1 MEMELEPRVK
11 PLAFK
16 VKAMSRESPAQKAA
30 HVLDPDLR
38 THWSTA
44 TNTKEWILLELDEA
58 CLLSHIRIY
67 NKSVLEWE
75 ITAGLR
81 YKPETF
87 VKVRP
92 RCEAPRRDMV
102 YPVNYTPC
110 RYVRISCLRGN
121 PIALF
126 FIQLLG
132 VTVAGLEPEFQ
143 PVINY
148 LLPQII
154 SHKQDAHDM
163 HLQLLQDMASRLLVF
178 LPQLEAELTSFADA
192 AETNIRFL
200 AMLAGP
206 LYPILHLVNER
217 EAAKTL
223 LNSSDSDAFRTNQ
236 TSTLTVSSNFEP
248 RRSRSPSPFVQPAS
262 SFIAFRPDAVI
273 ILLRKAYKDSHLG
286 TVCRIASRTLQKL
299 IDPITTGEESMP
311 PGDLTLSSTSD
322 EITKTEVTCHM
333 HLADYSSLFGEEF
346 RIPEDNCD
354 AAYLNVLDIAAVE
367 EGILHVLYACAS
379 QPLFCC
385 KLADS
390 NSNFW
395 SILPLVQALLP
406 ALRPPVNCTPPVH
419 VDDSFWLWKHASVQ
433 NALSQIVTMSSS
445 SVYRPLLRACA
456 GYLASFLSS
465 HAKAACVLIDLCS
478 GPLSPWIS
486 TITAKADL
494 AIELLEDLLGVIQ
507 GARQSIAR
515 ARAALKYIILALSG
529 HMDDVL
535 AKYKEVKHK
544 LLFLLEMLEPFLDP
558 AITSMENTIAFGDVS
573 SIVLEKQKRSCAIAL
588 NIIRTAV
595 QRPAVLPS
603 LESEWRRGSV
613 APSVLL
619 SVLGPHMPLPPEID
633 LCKCSVSKVLEQENL
648 TVLSGSSIHSHVVPS
663 LSCGPEET
671 DLKIDASEGTLKVDV
686 FEDANLLFAPTE
698 LKKTMLTS
706 LPNHFIKNSPDKVS
720 LESNHGTSE
729 GKHVDENISTSHFQ
743 LENGFSADC
752 FNLQADYLQLV
763 SNQDCEFRAAEFQ
776 RLALDLSSQPDIT
789 PEGHDAAIDALLLA
803 AECYVNPFFML
814 SFRPTSKLIDQMK
827 IIGSK
832 LNQNNNFMELKSDFQ
847 NVNIDMETIAHLER
861 KRDRTVLQI
870 LLQAAKLDRE
880 YQKSTS
886 DGESCLCEPDDI
898 EHGIEISP
906 LDTESADAVTL
917 VRQNQALL
925 CDFVMRQLRREQ
937 HSSHEI
943 LLQSLL
949 FLLYSATKLF
959 CSPENVIDIILQ
971 SAENLNQQLMSLY
984 HEFKFGNIQLDPE
997 KLHGIKRRWGLL
1009 QRLVM
1014 ASSGNDGGTDL
1025 ISNMNGFQYRSLVP
1039 PSSWMQKIS
1048 KFSNYACPL
1057 PRFLGWMAVSRYA
1070 KQFLKERLFLASDLS
1085 QLTSLLSIFADE
1097 LALMDNVGNQKVEPT
1112 VPEPSDN
1119 QQTLQVGLSD
1129 HLDGQHSLRVLYPVL
1144 HLFFPNMKKQFRS
1157 FGEIIL
1163 EAIGLQLK
1171 CLPCSAVPD
1180 ILCWFSDLCLW
1191 PYVETLKDQLSFPST
1206 ADCLKGYTAANAKAV
1221 VIYVLESIVGEHMEA
1236 MVPEMPRVAHILMS
1250 LCRAS
1255 YCDVAFLDS
1264 VLRILKPL
1272 ISYFLRKATH
1282 DEELTDLSSWQDF
1295 ELLNF
1300 EELFNSIRYGK
1311 ESKDDSG
1318 EKNFQGSLMI
1328 FILGSLFP
1336 DLSFKRKME
1345 ILQSLLLWA
1354 DFTNSEPTCSLYN
1367 YLLAFQKVMDSCDI
1381 VLSQNLRSFGIHN
1394 PVDIK
1399 QSSETASTLRID
1411 GSLNQH
1417 PSLQDNAEQ
1426 VTKIRPMEEF
1436 ESSKPGASLFHQGF
1450 HHLSADEIEGLL
1462 DGLEKLIFKLI
1473 RAIEVS
1479 WKLHYQL
1486 TLKLT
1491 YTSAKCILLS
1501 RCLCSI
1507 SQTGSD
1513 GGGSDIP
1520 PSDSS
1525 DLSPKYWRNAL
1536 EGLTGAILTSQQNH
1550 CWQVASGM
1558 LDYLFKLPKNI
1569 SVDCV
1574 ISSICSAIKHFC
1586 CHAPKISWRL
1596 QSDKWLSSLFMRGIG
1611 NLNGDEASLV
1621 DLFCTMLAHSEPEQ
1635 RSVALRLLG
1644 RIVDLSG
1651 CDGIAKL
1658 SYTVNLNVVGSGS
1671 AIYVPESII
1680 SILVSKT
1687 WNSVA
1692 AVALSDPSMQ
1702 LRTNSMALL
1711 SGYMPFAER
1720 TQLQSIFMST
1730 NTILRGMGKL
1740 SHSMEEGHLTRLSL
1754 GLLATACLYSSS
1766 EDIALI
1772 PEGVW
1777 RNLESMGMSKTG
1789 VLDNMEKKLCLALC
1803 KLRTESDS
1811 AKAVLKEVLSSSSAA
1826 KPNDPNF
1833 ESTRESILQV
1843 LSSLTS
1849 LQSYFDF
1856 FSEKIE
1862 RESRELEEAEIEMDL
1877 LQKEKALQER
1887 SGCPPDEA
1895 PLSQNISYYKM
1906 DDKRDNDRLQK
1917 IKDGIG
1923 ALERSKL
1930 REEMIVRR
1938 QKKLLMRRARQ
1949 KYLEEAASREME
1961 LLQELDKERTSE
1973 LEHEI
1978 ERQRQLEVERVKTRE
1993 LQFNLDMEREKQTQR
2008 ELQRELEQVESGV
2021 RSSRREFSSN
2031 PNSRP
2036 RERYRERENGRSGQ
2050 HEGSLRSSS
2059 RDRESGAPHMVTS
2072 GSSGAS
2078 PAPTVVLAGS
2088 RSFSGQ
2094 LPTILQSRERTDE
2107 RTTTSYEENIEGSRD
2122 SGDTSSVGDPD
2133 LGSAFDGLAGGF
2145 GSAPRHGSRG
2155 SKSRQII
2162 ERRERDGRREG
2173 KWERKH

>member
-1 MEMELEPRVK
+1 MPIHPLGPTPTRIEPI
-11 PLAFK
+11 PLPK
-16 VKAMSRESPAQKAA
+16 WQGVLSSEQVLCAQ
-30 HVLDPDLR
+30 
-38 THWSTA
+38 
-44 TNTKEWILLELDEA
+44 
-58 CLLSHIRIY
+58 
-67 NKSVLEWE
+67 
-75 ITAGLR
+75 
-81 YKPETF
+81 
-87 VKVRP
+87 
-92 RCEAPRRDMV
+92 
-102 YPVNYTPC
+102 
-110 RYVRISCLRGN
+110 
-121 PIALF
+121 
-126 FIQLLG
+126 
-132 VTVAGLEPEFQ
+132 
-143 PVINY
+143 
-148 LLPQII
+148 
-154 SHKQDAHDM
+154 
-163 HLQLLQDMASRLLVF
+163 
-178 LPQLEAELTSFADA
+178 
-192 AETNIRFL
+192 
-200 AMLAGP
+200 
-206 LYPILHLVNER
+206 
-217 EAAKTL
+217 
-223 LNSSDSDAFRTNQ
+223 
-236 TSTLTVSSNFEP
+236 P

-262 SFIAFRPDAVI
+262 SSIAFRPDAVI

-299 IDPITTGEESMP
+299 IDPITAGEESMP
-311 PGDLTLSSTSD
+311 TSDLTLSSSSD
-322 EITKTEVTCHM
+322 EMTKTEVTCHV

-367 EGILHVLYACAS
+367 EGILHVLYACVS
-379 QPLFCC
+379 QPLLCC
-385 KLADS
+385 KLADG

-406 ALRPPVNCTPPVH
+406 ALRPPVNCSTPVH
-419 VDDSFWLWKHASVQ
+419 VDDSFCLWKHSSVQ

-465 HAKAACVLIDLCS
+465 H
-478 GPLSPWIS
+478 
-486 TITAKADL
+486 ADL

-544 LLFLLEMLEPFLDP
+544 LLFLLEMLEPYLDP
-558 AITSMENTIAFGDVS
+558 AITSVENTIAFGDVS
-573 SIVLEKQKRSCAIAL
+573 SIVLEKQERSCAIAL

-648 TVLSGSSIHSHVVPS
+648 TVSSGSSIHSHGVPPLLCS
-663 LSCGPEET
+663 PEET

-706 LPNHFIKNSPDKVS
+706 LPNHFIINGPDKLG
-720 LESNHGTSE
+720 LESNHGSSE
-729 GKHVDENISTSHFQ
+729 GKHVDENISTGHFQ
-743 LENGFSADC
+743 LENGFSADY

-776 RLALDLSSQPDIT
+776 HLALDLSSQPDIT

-814 SFRPTSKLIDQMK
+814 SFRPSSKLIDQMK

-832 LNQNNNFMELKSDFQ
+832 LNQNSDFMVLKSDFQ

-886 DGESCLCEPDDI
+886 NGEPYLCEPADI

-906 LDTESADAVTL
+906 LDAESADAVTL

-925 CDFVMRQLRREQ
+925 CHFVMRQLRREQ

-984 HEFKFGNIQLDPE
+984 HKFKSGNIQLDPE

-1014 ASSGNDGGTDL
+1014 ASSGNDGETDL
-1025 ISNMNGFQYRSLVP
+1025 MSNMNGFQYRSLVP
-1039 PSSWMQKIS
+1039 PSSWMKKIS
-1048 KFSNYACPL
+1048 EFSNYACPL
-1057 PRFLGWMAVSRYA
+1057 SRFLGWMAVSRYA

-1097 LALMDNVGNQKVEPT
+1097 LALMDNVGNRRVEPT
-1112 VPEPSDN
+1112 VPPVPESSHN
-1119 QQTLQVGLSD
+1119 KQTQQVGLSD
-1129 HLDGQHSLRVLYPVL
+1129 RLDGQHSLQVLYPVL

-1191 PYVETLKDQLSFPST
+1191 PYVETLKDQLSFPNT

-1264 VLRILKPL
+1264 VLCILKPL

-1282 DEELTDLSSWQDF
+1282 DEELLTDLSSWQDF

-1300 EELFNSIRYGK
+1300 EELFNSIRYRK

-1354 DFTNSEPTCSLYN
+1354 DFTTSEPTCSLYN

-1394 PVDIK
+1394 PVEIK
-1399 QSSETASTLRID
+1399 QSSEVASTLRID

-1417 PSLQDNAEQ
+1417 PRLPDNAEQ
-1426 VTKIRPMEEF
+1426 ATKIRPMEEF
-1436 ESSKPGASLFHQGF
+1436 ESSRPCASLFHQGF

-1479 WKLHYQL
+1479 WKLHHQL

-1501 RCLCSI
+1501 RCLHSI
-1507 SQTGSD
+1507 SQTRSD

-1520 PSDSS
+1520 PPDSS

-1550 CWQVASGM
+1550 CWQVAAGM
-1558 LDYLFKLPKNI
+1558 LDYLLNLPKNI

-1611 NLNGDEASLV
+1611 DVNGDEASLV
-1621 DLFCTMLAHSEPEQ
+1621 DLFCTMLGHSEPEQ

-1644 RIVDLSG
+1644 RIVDLSS
-1651 CDGIAKL
+1651 CDGIAEL
-1658 SYTVNLNVVGSGS
+1658 SYTVNLNMVGSGS
-1671 AIYVPESII
+1671 AICVPESII

-1702 LRTNSMALL
+1702 LRRNSMDLL

-1789 VLDNMEKKLCLALC
+1789 ILDNVEKKLCLALC
-1803 KLRTESDS
+1803 KLRTKSDS

-1862 RESRELEEAEIEMDL
+1862 RESWELEEAEIEMDL
-1877 LQKEKALQER
+1877 LQREKALQEQ

-1895 PLSQNISYYKM
+1895 PLSQNISYYKK
-1906 DDKRDNDRLQK
+1906 DDKRDNGRLQR
-1917 IKDGIG
+1917 IKDDIG
-1923 ALERSKL
+1923 ALGKLVRYELTELVRERSKL
-1930 REEMIVRR
+1930 REEIIVRR

-1961 LLQELDKERTSE
+1961 LLQELDKERTRE
-1973 LEHEI
+1973 LEREI
-1978 ERQRQLEVERVKTRE
+1978 ERQRQLELERAKTRE
-1993 LQFNLDMEREKQTQR
+1993 LQLNLDMEREKQTQR
-2008 ELQRELEQVESGV
+2008 ELQQELEQVETGV

-2059 RDRESGAPHMVTS
+2059 RDRESGAAHVATC

-2094 LPTILQSRERTDE
+2094 LPTILQSRDRTDE
-2107 RTTTSYEENIEGSRD
+2107 RTTSYEENMEGSRD

-2155 SKSRQII
+2155 SKSRQIV

-2173 KWERKH
+2173 KWERKHS